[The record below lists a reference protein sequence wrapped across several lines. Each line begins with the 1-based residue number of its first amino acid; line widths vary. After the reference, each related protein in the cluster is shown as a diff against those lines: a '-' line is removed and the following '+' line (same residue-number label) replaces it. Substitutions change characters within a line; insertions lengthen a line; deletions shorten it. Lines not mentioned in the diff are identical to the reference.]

1 MLVGSPTGN
10 DSHYSTSMIDTL
22 PKFDPT
28 EYSGMAVAL
37 ALDRKHAPGPAIL
50 TGKSVNNNNNN
61 MATTEKSSK
70 QNSSASF

>member
-1 MLVGSPTGN
+1 MLAGSPTGN
-10 DSHYSTSMIDTL
+10 DSHYSKSMIDTL

-28 EYSGMAVAL
+28 EYSGMAIAM

-50 TGKSVNNNNNN
+50 AGKSVNNNNN